1 MGREG
6 GREMIELFNGW
17 VLDADLHQ
25 FILQKRMGTR
35 IREGK
40 EEQTYYPTKYYI
52 ADFNALMKRIF
63 YIAVREGM
71 KDLTSLDELK
81 QLIQDS
87 MIMIDGY
94 AHNLEPDYR
103 QVK

>member
-1 MGREG
+1 
-6 GREMIELFNGW
+6 MIELFNGW

-40 EEQTYYPTKYYI
+40 EEPTYYPTKYYI
-52 ADFNALMKRIF
+52 ADFNALLKRIF

-71 KDLTSLDELK
+71 KDMTSLDELK

-87 MIMIDGY
+87 IIMIDGY
-94 AHNLEPDYR
+94 AHRIEPDFTKLAKDSR
-103 QVK
+103 